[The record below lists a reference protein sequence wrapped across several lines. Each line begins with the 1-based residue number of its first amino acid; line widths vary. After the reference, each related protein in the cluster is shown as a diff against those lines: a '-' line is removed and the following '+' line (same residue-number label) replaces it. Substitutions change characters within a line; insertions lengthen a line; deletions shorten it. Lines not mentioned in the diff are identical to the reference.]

1 MSRRLLTY
9 LLLAFGLL
17 FAQQG
22 VLRHSYSHDLGGLR
36 LAAKQATRAASTS
49 PTEDPSAGALCELCL
64 AYAQLA
70 VTLPSHWAFD
80 TQAHEAP
87 RERPR
92 PELAPPA
99 PLAIQ
104 ASIRGPPLT
113 L

>member
-1 MSRRLLTY
+1 MSRRLLAY

-22 VLRHSYSHDLGGLR
+22 VLRHGYSHDLGGLR
-36 LAAKQATRAASTS
+36 LAAKEVARAASTS
-49 PTEDPSAGALCELCL
+49 PSEDPSASALCELCL

-80 TQAHEAP
+80 SQGHEAP

-99 PLAIQ
+99 PHAIR
-104 ASIRGPPLT
+104 ASIRGPPLI